1 LEGLIRYSWVGCG
14 LVGESG
20 EAFGI
25 KDIREFVYRLVDMVP
40 GNEHVFTNI
49 GFVEHKPISKCE

>member
-1 LEGLIRYSWVGCG
+1 MRYSWVGCG

-25 KDIREFVYRLVDMVP
+25 KDIREFVYRLVNMD
-40 GNEHVFTNI
+40 ECVFTNI